1 MATQTR
7 GPAPDRAA
15 KPNRPAKRDRTSP
28 VEFVSEVRDELR
40 KVVWP
45 TRQEAIRMTWVVI
58 VVVLILSLLLGGFD
72 FLIQKLTQWFLSR

>member
-1 MATQTR
+1 LAVGLVGGIGVFMLTGKGRDTR
-7 GPAPDRAA
+7 
-15 KPNRPAKRDRTSP
+15 
-28 VEFVSEVRDELR
+28 EFFRVAFELR

-72 FLIQKLTQWFLSR
+72 F